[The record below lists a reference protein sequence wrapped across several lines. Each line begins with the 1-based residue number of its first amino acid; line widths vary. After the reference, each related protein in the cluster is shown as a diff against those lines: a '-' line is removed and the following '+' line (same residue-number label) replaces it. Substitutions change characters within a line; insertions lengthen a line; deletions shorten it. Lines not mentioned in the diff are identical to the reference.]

1 MAEVPESSG
10 SEPGDLADIA
20 EVWPVES
27 SADLYRDDW
36 VMALRAD
43 WIRRPGHPDEEPFRR
58 LVLEH
63 PGAVVVL
70 AVDDE
75 ERVLCVRQYRHP
87 ARRRFVELPAG
98 LCDHAD
104 EEPEQVARREL
115 AEEGGSRAGSWI
127 HLGSTFSSPGITSE
141 CIHYFVA
148 RDLTPLAEG
157 EAEFVAEHEEADME
171 LLWVPFR
178 RLYDAVLGNDVTDAP
193 LVNAVLLAHA
203 RGLVGS
209 RP

>member
-1 MAEVPESSG
+1 MAEVPEFSG
-10 SEPGDLADIA
+10 LEPGDLADVA

-27 SADLYRDDW
+27 STDLYRDDW

-75 ERVLCVRQYRHP
+75 DRVLCVRQYRHP

-98 LCDHAD
+98 LCDDAD

-115 AEEGGSRAGSWI
+115 AEEGGYRAGSWT
-127 HLGSTFSSPGITSE
+127 HLGSTFSSPGISSE
-141 CIHYFVA
+141 LIHFYLA
-148 RDLTPLAEG
+148 RGLTPLG
-157 EAEFVAEHEEADME
+157 EDDAEFVAEHEEADME
-171 LLWVPFR
+171 RLWVPFL
-178 RLYDAVLGNDVTDAP
+178 RLYGAVVSNHVTDAP
-193 LVNAVLLAHA
+193 LVSAVLLAQA
-203 RGLVGS
+203 QGLVGS
-209 RP
+209 RL